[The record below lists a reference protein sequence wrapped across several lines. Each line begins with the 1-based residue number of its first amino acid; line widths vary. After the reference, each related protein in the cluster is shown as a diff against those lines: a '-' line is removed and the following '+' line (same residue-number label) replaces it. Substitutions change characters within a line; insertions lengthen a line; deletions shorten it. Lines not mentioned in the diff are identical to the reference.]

1 MSTHTMGGGPFEHHI
16 AFVDRFFPASE
27 FQYNPYK
34 GFPGTPKMMRTSLAK
49 IGWSSKQIGK
59 DPRRIKYFNE
69 AGELVGRVYGV
80 KISRHG
86 HDVDLICKNKE
97 ITKQALTNAGVPT
110 PRGYALA
117 PAFERVGQRL
127 FGTLKTPL
135 VVKPTNSAVSKGV
148 TVGVETE
155 DELNAAWDHAKQFVA
170 DGGSVLVE
178 EQSIGF
184 DLRTFVVDGKF
195 VAGATRI
202 QPFVVGDGASTVD
215 LLIQEEKRRRRSHF
229 QLAKYELVVDRGV
242 VTKQLGTPDYED
254 FILNPRQILFLN
266 GATTLSTGAV
276 TVEVT
281 PFVCEELKQIAGS
294 AVAAIPGLEAGAV
307 DMIVQSLDHSNNAVV
322 LEVNTS
328 PGLFMHSSPAIG
340 EPVMVTDAFCEYAK
354 ARAQE

>member
-1 MSTHTMGGGPFEHHI
+1 
-16 AFVDRFFPASE
+16 
-27 FQYNPYK
+27 
-34 GFPGTPKMMRTSLAK
+34 MMRTSLAK
-49 IGWSSKQIGK
+49 MGWSSKQIGK
-59 DPRRIKYFNE
+59 DPRRLRYFNE
-69 AGELVGRVYGV
+69 TGEPVGKVYGV

-86 HDVDLICKNKE
+86 RDIDLICRNKE
-97 ITKQALTNAGVPT
+97 ITKQALANAGVPT

-117 PAFERVGQRL
+117 PDFEQLGRCL
-127 FGTLKTPL
+127 MNTLRAPL
-135 VVKPTNSAVSKGV
+135 VIKPTNSAVSKGV
-148 TVGVETE
+148 SVGIDTAHELTE
-155 DELNAAWDHAKQFVA
+155 AWDHAAQFVA

-202 QPFVVGDGASTVD
+202 QPFVIGDGESTVD
-215 LLIQEEKRRRRSHF
+215 QLIQKERQRRESHF
-229 QLAKYELVVDRGV
+229 RLAKYELVVDRGV
-242 VTKQLGTPDYED
+242 GDQQLGTPDYENV
-254 FILNPRQILFLN
+254 ILDARQTLFPN

-281 PFVCEELKQIAGS
+281 PFVCDELRKIAGK

-307 DMIVQSLDHSNNAVV
+307 DMIVQSLDHPDNAVV

-340 EPVMVTDAFCEYAK
+340 EPLMVTDAFCEYVR
-354 ARAQE
+354 ARAEAQSDRSFEVENPQ

>member
-1 MSTHTMGGGPFEHHI
+1 MSTYNTGGGLFEHHI
-16 AFVDRFFPASE
+16 SFVDRFFPTSE

-69 AGELVGRVYGV
+69 AGELVGKVYGV

-86 HDVDLICKNKE
+86 QDVDLVCRNKE
-97 ITKQALTNAGVPT
+97 ITKQALANAGVPT

-117 PAFERVGQRL
+117 PSFEQVGQRL
-127 FGTLKTPL
+127 LHTLRTPL

-155 DELNAAWDHAKQFVA
+155 GELSEAWDHATQFVA
-170 DGGSVLVE
+170 DGGLVLIE

-184 DLRTFVVDGKF
+184 DLRTFVIDGKF

-202 QPFVVGDGASTVD
+202 QPFVVGDGESTVD
-215 LLIQEEKRRRRSHF
+215 QLIQEEKRRRRSHF
-229 QLAKYELVVDRGV
+229 QLAKYELVVDRGI
-242 VTKQLGTPDYED
+242 VTKQLGTSHHENY
-254 FILNPRQILFLN
+254 ILNARQILFLN

-276 TVEVT
+276 TVEVN
-281 PFVCEELKQIAGS
+281 PFVCEELKQIAGN

-307 DMIVQSLDHSNNAVV
+307 DMIVQSLDHADNAVV

-328 PGLFMHSSPAIG
+328 PGLFMHTSPAIG
-340 EPVMVTDAFCEYAK
+340 EPVMVTDAFCEYVK
-354 ARAQE
+354 ARAQG